1 MKILQVVPY
10 FYPAWSYG
18 GIPRVSY
25 HLSVS
30 LAQLGVEVEVV
41 TTDAHDEK
49 KRRNELDFMI
59 NGVLVRAY
67 RNLSNHMA
75 YHWQFF
81 FPLGFSQE
89 KNKISSFDLL
99 HIHGHRNILNTLLSF
114 WANSAG
120 VPVILEPGGTLVN
133 IERRRGLKHLYDMV
147 LGKRQIEKT
156 DLFIAVSKAEKRQF
170 LRLGIPSEKIKI
182 VPNGILIENP
192 KPDVDFK
199 ERLGIKGDYILYL
212 GKFTPRKGIEYIIEA
227 LRLLPDKN
235 LYAVIAGNDMGVKSN
250 LEKLALKLGLSDRV
264 LFPGL
269 VNSPLKEAAY
279 QEALITVYTGE
290 YEIFGL
296 VPFESI
302 LCGTPVI
309 VANDSGCG
317 EWVEKSGG
325 GYLVPFGNPQ
335 AIAEV
340 VLQLDTAIEKERI
353 KKAQTWIR
361 ENLSWDQLARQMI
374 GIYEELVKEK
384 KDRRKYISKS
394 KNG

>member
-1 MKILQVVPY
+1 MKILHVVPY

-18 GIPRVSY
+18 GIARVSY

-30 LAQLGVEVEVV
+30 LARLGVEVEVV

-49 KRRNELDFMI
+49 KRSNELDFMI
-59 NGVLVRAY
+59 NKISVRAY

-81 FPLGFSQE
+81 FPLGFNRE
-89 KNKISSFDLL
+89 KYKISSYDLL
-99 HIHGHRNILNTLLSF
+99 HIHGHRNILNTRLSF
-114 WANSAG
+114 WANRAG

-133 IERRRGLKHLYDMV
+133 IERRKGFKSLYDLI
-147 LGKRQIEKT
+147 LGNRQIKKT

-170 LRLGIPSEKIKI
+170 LGLGIPSEKIKI
-182 VPNGILIENP
+182 VPNGILVENP

-227 LRLLPDKN
+227 LRLLHDKN

-250 LEKLALKLGLSDRV
+250 LEKLAQKLGLSNRV

-269 VNSPLKEAAY
+269 VNSPWKEAAY
-279 QEALITVYTGE
+279 QEALITIYAGE

-296 VPFESI
+296 VPFESM

-335 AIAEV
+335 AIADL
-340 VLQLDTAIEKERI
+340 VLRLDPAVEKERI
-353 KKAQTWIR
+353 KKAQAWIR
-361 ENLSWDQLARQMI
+361 KNLSWEQIARRML
-374 GIYEELVKEK
+374 GIYEELIGRKAHGNNSP
-384 KDRRKYISKS
+384 RRRL
-394 KNG
+394 GP

>member
-10 FYPAWSYG
+10 FYSAWSYG

-30 LAQLGVEVEVV
+30 LAQLGIDVEVV

-49 KRRNELDFMI
+49 NRRNELNFMI
-59 NGVLVRAY
+59 NGIPVRAY

-81 FPLGFSQE
+81 FPIGFGQE
-89 KNKISSFDLL
+89 KYKISSYDLL

-114 WANSAG
+114 WANRAG

-133 IERRRGLKHLYDMV
+133 IERRKGFKSLYDLL
-147 LGKRQIEKT
+147 LGNRQIERT
-156 DLFIAVSKAEKRQF
+156 DLFIAVSEAEKRQF
-170 LRLGIPSEKIKI
+170 LGLDIPKEKIKV
-182 VPNGILIENP
+182 VPNGILVENP
-192 KPDVDFK
+192 KPDMNFK
-199 ERLGIKGDYILYL
+199 ESLGIKGDYILYL

-227 LRLLPDKN
+227 LNLIPNKN

-250 LEKLALKLGLSDRV
+250 LKKLAHKLGLSDHV

-269 VNSPLKEAAY
+269 LNSPWKEAAY
-279 QEALITVYTGE
+279 REALVTVYPGE

-302 LCGTPVI
+302 LCGTSVI

-317 EWVEKSGG
+317 EWVDKSGG
-325 GYLVPFGNPQ
+325 GYLVPFGDPQ
-335 AIAEV
+335 AIADV
-340 VLQLDTAIEKERI
+340 VFQLDPVVEKERI
-353 KKAQTWIR
+353 EKAQTWIMK
-361 ENLSWDQLARQMI
+361 NLTWEQIARQMI
-374 GIYEELVKEK
+374 SIYEELVKEK
-384 KDRRKYISKS
+384 IDREKYISKS